1 MLGANPPMPL
11 VLAQM
16 CEVYHVLPS
25 QLMVEDADNLLRFWR
40 IARSYDYWVTKR
52 PKWLRG
58 GDDGDIK
65 KLLN

>member
-1 MLGANPPMPL
+1 MLAYPPPMAL

-25 QLMVEDADNLLRFWR
+25 QLMEEDADNLLRFWR
-40 IARSYDYWVTKR
+40 IARSYDYWVSKR
-52 PKWLRG
+52 PKWLRNDG
-58 GDDGDIK
+58 GETK

>member
-25 QLMVEDADNLLRFWR
+25 QLMEEDADNLLRFWR
-40 IARSYDYWVTKR
+40 IARSYDYWVSKR
-52 PKWLRG
+52 PKWLRSDG
-58 GDDGDIK
+58 GDSNR
-65 KLLN
+65 LLN